1 MSRSTVL
8 APAEEIEDEPYNLR
22 TLKTPTLRGIPLTL
36 FALLLETPLSSLIQ
50 TPLKRKSGIP
60 QVLTEIKLPEKP
72 NFNPTP
78 FFQPEQGINEVEIQ
92 HQSNF
97 QNLNE
102 VFELLP
108 ETPRPV
114 NRPPRIRDYHQ
125 SYLSKHKTPLDVAE
139 KILTTFNQF
148 PDLNWFISVNNEEIL
163 TQAEASKKRYEAN
176 GSLSVLDG
184 VPFCVKDSLH
194 ASNHLTTCGTRHLRI
209 KCEKESP
216 IVSAMKSLGAVFI
229 GKTNMHEIGLGV
241 TGLNLVHGTPV
252 NPWDED
258 VSTGGSTSGGA
269 AVVASG
275 LCPITVGKTSE
286 VSIIRKFWCR
296 LGWRWF
302 NQDSV

>member
-1 MSRSTVL
+1 MSKLTVL
-8 APAEEIEDEPYNLR
+8 AAAEEIVDEPYNLR

-36 FALLLETPLSSLIQ
+36 FTRLLETPLSSMIQ
-50 TPLKRKSGIP
+50 SPLKRKSGIP
-60 QVLTEIKLPEKP
+60 QVLTEIKVPEKP
-72 NFNPTP
+72 TFNSTP

-92 HQSNF
+92 HLSNF
-97 QNLNE
+97 QNLKE

-108 ETPRPV
+108 EIPRPV
-114 NRPPRIRDYHQ
+114 NHPPRIRDYHQ
-125 SYLSKHKTPLDVAE
+125 SYLSKRKTPLDVAE

-148 PDLNWFISVNNEEIL
+148 PDLNWFISVNKEEIL
-163 TQAEASKKRYEAN
+163 TQAEASMKRYETN

-194 ASNHLTTCGTRHLRI
+194 ASNHLTTCGTRCLRL

-216 IVSAMKSLGAVFI
+216 IVSALKALGAVFI

-258 VSTGGSTSGGA
+258 VCTGGSTSGGA
-269 AVVASG
+269 AIVASG
-275 LCPITVGKTSE
+275 LCPITVGKTHI
-286 VSIIRKFWCR
+286 VSIVFE
-296 LGWRWF
+296 
-302 NQDSV
+302 V